1 MKFFQSFKMSLRSWI
16 LVVMAVFIAY
26 PQACKAQIDASPQTL
41 FQNTP
46 SFLKV
51 DQAFQMDFE
60 QSGKQL
66 IVKWDIAE
74 GYYLYKKQFSIEA
87 DGALLGQPVYPK
99 AVEMEDEYF
108 GLSDVFKQDFKVIY
122 PIIKASQDA
131 VVKVRFQGCA
141 EAGLCYPPK
150 KNDIYLNV
158 VSDNKGQP
166 NPFSD
171 VTKSN
176 KSDEKESL
184 QSLFEDQPTFLKVE
198 QAFGFAFEQ
207 VDGKLIVS
215 WDIEDGYYLYKKQFK
230 TVVKN
235 AALSEPTYP
244 IATQIEDE
252 FFGVS
257 DVFFEDMVVEYD
269 IISAK
274 QDAVVKLRYQGCAT
288 AGLCYPPT
296 TKVIYLNAEGD
307 ASLATSESSNWGATD
322 DSPPQSEQFQLAD
335 RLLSN
340 ESLLLTL
347 GLFVLLGLGL
357 AFTPCVFP
365 MYPILSSIIVGAGK
379 EKLTTSRAFFL
390 SFVYVQ
396 GMAITYSL
404 LGLVVASAGVQFQAA
419 LQSPVILITFIILF
433 VALAI
438 AMFGG
443 YEIQLPS
450 KWQEKLNGVSNSQKA
465 GNPIG
470 VFIMGVISG
479 LVASPCTTAPLTAIL
494 LVIAQSGDLTLGF
507 TALYALSIGMGI
519 PLILFGMTGG
529 RLLPKAGQWMN
540 VVKASFGFMMLSV
553 AILFVERF
561 IIADWTIL
569 LWIALGLA
577 LFSYWFVVNQDT
589 KTTFLKGVRTLVIML
604 GLVISI
610 IVGISSTAKLGWHS
624 LALSVP
630 NASSNI
636 FEAATQSGLNEKGHP
651 EFMVVKNLED
661 LYVKVAAASAEG
673 KSVMVDL
680 YADWCVACKEFETRT
695 FPDPKVIKALE
706 NTVWMQIDLTDN
718 TPQGLEF
725 QEQFN
730 ITGLPTILFFDKN
743 GYEVPRARVTGF
755 MKAEPFA
762 LHVEKSLN

>member
-1 MKFFQSFKMSLRSWI
+1 MKFFQQFKMSLRTWT
-16 LVVMAVFIAY
+16 LVVMAAIIAY
-26 PQACKAQIDASPQTL
+26 PQVCQAQIDTSPQTL
-41 FQNTP
+41 FQDTP
-46 SFLKV
+46 TFLTV
-51 DQAFQMDFE
+51 DKAFEMDFE
-60 QSGKQL
+60 QSGGQL
-66 IVKWDIAE
+66 IVKWNVAE

-87 DGALLGQPVYPK
+87 DGALLGQPIYPE
-99 AVEMEDEYF
+99 ATEIEDEYF
-108 GLSDVFKQDFKVIY
+108 GLSDVYSQNIEVIY
-122 PIIKASQDA
+122 PIIKADQDA
-131 VVKVRFQGCA
+131 VIKVRFQGCA

-150 KNDIYLNV
+150 QNDIYLNAV
-158 VSDNKGQP
+158 AIGETQADL
-166 NPFSD
+166 FSD
-171 VTKSN
+171 GTKSN
-176 KSDEKESL
+176 KSAESDSL
-184 QSLFEDQPTFLKVE
+184 QGLFDEQPTFLKVE
-198 QAFGFAFEQ
+198 EAFGFAFEQ
-207 VDGKLIVS
+207 VNGKLVVS

-235 AALSEPTYP
+235 AELSEPIYP
-244 IATQIEDE
+244 TSTQIEDE

-257 DVFFEDMVVEYD
+257 DVFLEDMIVEYE
-269 IISAK
+269 ITSAD
-274 QDAVVKLRYQGCAT
+274 QDAIVKLRYQGCAT

-296 TKVIYLNAEGD
+296 TKVIYLNAVGD
-307 ASLATSESSNWGATD
+307 ASMATPASSSSNSSND
-322 DSPPQSEQFQLAD
+322 SEQFQLAD

-340 ESLLLTL
+340 DSLLITL
-347 GLFVLLGLGL
+347 SLFVLLGLGL

-433 VALAI
+433 IALAI

-561 IIADWTIL
+561 IIADWTML
-569 LWIALGLA
+569 LWVALGLA

-589 KTTFLKGVRTLVIML
+589 KTTFLKGVRTLLIML
-604 GLVISI
+604 GLVVSI

-624 LALSVP
+624 LALTAP
-630 NASSNI
+630 NATSNMSSST
-636 FEAATQSGLNEKGHP
+636 TQSQLNEKGHP

-661 LYVKVAAASAEG
+661 LYAKVGAASAEG

-695 FPDPKVIKALE
+695 FPDPRVIKALD

-730 ITGLPTILFFDKN
+730 ITGLPTILFFDRN

-762 LHVEKSLN
+762 QHVEKSLN